1 MEYKMIPCK
10 ICGGKMPEL
19 RLTNY
24 GYNFCVTCS
33 ETGNM
38 VKPKQGVA
46 VMMGEGDH
54 TWVET
59 IIMDEDQ
66 YKIYQNQQ
74 NALKNLGKNNKT
86 EILNMDNDDDDEKTL
101 YGPVSIISFKE

>member
-1 MEYKMIPCK
+1 MEYKMIPSKVCEQP
-10 ICGGKMPEL
+10 MPEL
-19 RLTNY
+19 RLTKY

-33 ETGNM
+33 ETGNR

-46 VMMGEGDH
+46 VTMGEGDH

-66 YKIYQNQQ
+66 YKIYENTQK
-74 NALKNLGKNNKT
+74 ALKNLGKINKA
-86 EILNMDNDDDDEKTL
+86 EMLNMDDDDDRVL
-101 YGPVSIISFKE
+101 YGPVSTITPKK

>member
-1 MEYKMIPCK
+1 
-10 ICGGKMPEL
+10 MPEL

-86 EILNMDNDDDDEKTL
+86 EILNMDNDDDEKTL

>member
-1 MEYKMIPCK
+1 MIPCK
-10 ICGGKMPEL
+10 VCEQPMPEL
-19 RLTNY
+19 RLTKY

-33 ETGNM
+33 ETGNR

-46 VMMGEGDH
+46 ITMGEGDH

-66 YKIYQNQQ
+66 YKIYENTQK
-74 NALKNLGKNNKT
+74 ALKNLGKINKA
-86 EILNMDNDDDDEKTL
+86 EMLNMDDDDDRVL
-101 YGPVSIISFKE
+101 YGPVSTITPKK

>member
-10 ICGGKMPEL
+10 ICEGKMPEL
-19 RLTNY
+19 RLTTY

-33 ETGNM
+33 ETGDR

-54 TWVET
+54 TWIET
-59 IIMDEDQ
+59 IIMDDIQ
-66 YKIYQNQQ
+66 YKNYQNQEK
-74 NALKNLGKNNKT
+74 AVKNLGKSNKA
-86 EILNMDNDDDDEKTL
+86 EMLNMDKDERIL
-101 YGPVSIISFKE
+101 YGPISIIDPKE

>member
-1 MEYKMIPCK
+1 MIPCK
-10 ICGGKMPEL
+10 VCEQPMPEL
-19 RLTNY
+19 RLTKY

-33 ETGNM
+33 ETGNR

-46 VMMGEGDH
+46 VTMGEGDH

-66 YKIYQNQQ
+66 YKIYENTQK
-74 NALKNLGKNNKT
+74 ALKNLGKINKA
-86 EILNMDNDDDDEKTL
+86 EMLNMDDDDDRVL
-101 YGPVSIISFKE
+101 YSPVSTITPKK

>member
-1 MEYKMIPCK
+1 
-10 ICGGKMPEL
+10 MPEL

-46 VMMGEGDH
+46 IMMGEGDH

>member
-1 MEYKMIPCK
+1 MIPCK
-10 ICGGKMPEL
+10 VCEQPMPEL
-19 RLTNY
+19 RLTKY

-33 ETGNM
+33 ETGNR

-46 VMMGEGDH
+46 VTMGEGDH

-66 YKIYQNQQ
+66 YKIYENTQK
-74 NALKNLGKNNKT
+74 ALKNLGKINPLMASST
-86 EILNMDNDDDDEKTL
+86 
-101 YGPVSIISFKE
+101 

>member
-1 MEYKMIPCK
+1 MIPCK

-33 ETGNM
+33 ETGDR

-54 TWVET
+54 TWIET
-59 IIMDEDQ
+59 IIMDDIQ
-66 YKIYQNQQ
+66 YKNYQNQEK
-74 NALKNLGKNNKT
+74 AVKNLGKSNKA
-86 EILNMDNDDDDEKTL
+86 EMLNMDKDERIL
-101 YGPVSIISFKE
+101 YGPISIIDPKE

>member
-1 MEYKMIPCK
+1 
-10 ICGGKMPEL
+10 MPEL

-59 IIMDEDQ
+59 IIMEEDQ
-66 YKIYQNQQ
+66 YENYIVATAIERGDKKT
-74 NALKNLGKNNKT
+74 AKGELLDFEKEDRNLQ
-86 EILNMDNDDDDEKTL
+86 
-101 YGPVSIISFKE
+101 GPFRIINEEEE

>member
-86 EILNMDNDDDDEKTL
+86 EILNMDNDDDEKTL

>member
-66 YKIYQNQQ
+66 YKIYQNHEK
-74 NALKNLGKNNKT
+74 ALKNLGKNNKT
-86 EILNMDNDDDDEKTL
+86 EILNMDNDDDEKTL

>member
-1 MEYKMIPCK
+1 MEYKMIPYKVCEQP
-10 ICGGKMPEL
+10 MPEL
-19 RLTNY
+19 RLTKY

-33 ETGNM
+33 ETGNR

-46 VMMGEGDH
+46 VTMGEGDH

-66 YKIYQNQQ
+66 YKIYENTQK
-74 NALKNLGKNNKT
+74 ALKNLGKINKA
-86 EILNMDNDDDDEKTL
+86 ERLNMDDDDDRVL
-101 YGPVSIISFKE
+101 YGPVSTITPKK

>member
-1 MEYKMIPCK
+1 
-10 ICGGKMPEL
+10 MPEL